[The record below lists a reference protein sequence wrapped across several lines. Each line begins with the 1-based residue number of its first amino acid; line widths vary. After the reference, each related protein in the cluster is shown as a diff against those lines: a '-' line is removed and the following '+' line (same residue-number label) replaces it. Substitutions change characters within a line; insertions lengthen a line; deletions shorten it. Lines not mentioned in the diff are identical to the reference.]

1 MTTHAFVCRLTL
13 GTFMT
18 SQMVYFMFMFFMLAF
33 FCSDDILKMISDS
46 RFSNTLELAKLVAGV
61 SLGLYYGHDFS
72 IEDIDAIVRGFLFG
86 IPVVFLVTLFKGK

>member
-72 IEDIDAIVRGFLFG
+72 IEDIDAIVRGFLYG
-86 IPVVFLVTLFKGK
+86 IPVVFLVTLFKGE

>member
-1 MTTHAFVCRLTL
+1 
-13 GTFMT
+13 MT

-72 IEDIDAIVRGFLFG
+72 IEDIDAIVRGFLYG
-86 IPVVFLVTLFKGK
+86 IPVVFLVTLFKGE